1 MHISFLFILAS
12 RRVFGHSASCYILRK
27 KDLDRSQI
35 VVSFKFCRCAGRK
48 SGLYAKN
55 ATKFFMKPVST
66 TAHRTIQR
74 NSFPGSTSKYVL
86 VIQQTFVLETLL

>member
-1 MHISFLFILAS
+1 MHISSLFILAS
-12 RRVFGHSASCYILRK
+12 RRVFGHSALCYILRK

-55 ATKFFMKPVST
+55 ATKFFIKPVST

-86 VIQQTFVLETLL
+86 VIQQMFALETLL